1 MPTVFTARTASASKK
16 APDFVDE
23 KRTIMTPL
31 TAFAVSPEGVRFE
44 TQEKEEEVVLFLREH
59 LIVML
64 PSALLVLLLAI
75 SPVVLFPFLLH
86 FLQLP
91 VVIPTGYFIVGA
103 AFWYVVTFG
112 VAIMSFLRWYFNIYI
127 VTDRRI
133 VDIDFIHLLYK
144 EFSEAHL
151 DKIQDINYKS
161 SGIFAAFFDYG
172 DVFVQTSG
180 AIPEIEFLAVP
191 KPVKVVETIST
202 LMEKRAR

>member
-1 MPTVFTARTASASKK
+1 
-16 APDFVDE
+16 
-23 KRTIMTPL
+23 MTPL
-31 TAFAVSPEGVRFE
+31 TCFAVSPEGIRFE
-44 TQEKEEEVVLFLREH
+44 TQEPGEDVVLFLREH
-59 LIVML
+59 PIVLL
-64 PSALLVLLLAI
+64 PALLLVILLALAPI
-75 SPVVLFPFLLH
+75 LIFPFLLH
-86 FLQLP
+86 FLEFP
-91 VVIPTGYFIVGA
+91 VVIPPGYFIVGA

-151 DKIQDINYKS
+151 DKIQDISFKS
-161 SGIFAAFFDYG
+161 GGIFAAFFNYG

-191 KPVKVVETIST
+191 QPGKVVETISQ
-202 LMEKRAR
+202 LVEKHKGSA